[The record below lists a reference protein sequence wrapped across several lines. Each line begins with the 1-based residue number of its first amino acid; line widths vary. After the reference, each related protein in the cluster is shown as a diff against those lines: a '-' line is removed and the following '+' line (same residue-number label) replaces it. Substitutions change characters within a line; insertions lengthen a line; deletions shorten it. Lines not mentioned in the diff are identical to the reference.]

1 PGRITIRSSRNR
13 FAVRLNSSVRR
24 QGKVVSKLKQATR
37 IVGWLWLLLATAGLA
52 YAALMVSSDFRQ
64 PEAEDPSGA
73 GLVLGAL
80 LMLVLLPLALCGA
93 DLPPLSRTT

>member
-1 PGRITIRSSRNR
+1 M
-13 FAVRLNSSVRR
+13 
-24 QGKVVSKLKQATR
+24 SKLKQATR

-52 YAALMVSSDFRQ
+52 YAAFMVYSDFRQ

-80 LMLVLLPLALCGA
+80 LTLVLLSLALCGA
-93 DLPPLSRTT
+93 ALVRGWRGTTWWLLLPIGLIAWFARSYFS